1 MQCCFFLINLNARTC
16 IGVKKNTTMVFS
28 KKECSEFY
36 MCNLATVGGFNTDQ
50 ILLVQY
56 EMMDTAIFIKNQ
68 NKQAKIVIHNFAHN
82 KAPCNGLWD
91 SNSQENQIY
100 NRTDIKESILEIQ
113 YKLYPIQQSY
123 QKGLLG
129 DYSMNMVVSPVSY
142 THLTLPT
149 NREV

>member
-1 MQCCFFLINLNARTC
+1 MA
-16 IGVKKNTTMVFS
+16 
-28 KKECSEFY
+28 
-36 MCNLATVGGFNTDQ
+36 GGFNTDQ

-68 NKQAKIVIHNFAHN
+68 NKQAKIVMHNFAHN
-82 KAPCNGLWD
+82 KAPCNGLLD

-129 DYSMNMVVSPVSY
+129 DYSMNMLVSQGCRILKTESGQELKDPIPVDVMSMPAIVAPVERSLDIY
-142 THLTLPT
+142 SNAQELSRT
-149 NREV
+149 